1 MMMEKKK
8 KGLYTIIYPFMAS
21 LLGLAGLAKECF
33 ATIFGFWYS
42 QGQNPVGVSL
52 TTMQNITGGTRPAVI
67 HAIHKLEES
76 GLIVAERTPG
86 KKTVYHVTIPE
97 QALTDFKALYTNELV
112 QRINHQGYSEHT
124 STSKPTI
131 PRNKTN
137 KTHESVI
144 TPLRVK
150 PASEIRTGGLKEA

>member
-1 MMMEKKK
+1 MKPENK
-8 KGLYTIIYPFMAS
+8 KGLFTILYPFMAQ
-21 LLGLAGLAKECF
+21 LGLAGLAKECF

-42 QGQNPVGVSL
+42 QGQHPVGVSL
-52 TTMQNITGGTRPAVI
+52 TTMQTITGGTRSAVV
-67 HAIHKLEES
+67 HAVHKLEES
-76 GLIVAERTPG
+76 TLIVSTRKPG

-112 QRINHQGYSEHT
+112 QRINHQGYSERT
-124 STSKPTI
+124 STSVPTL
-131 PRNKTN
+131 PRNNIKAKN
-137 KTHESVI
+137 ESVI